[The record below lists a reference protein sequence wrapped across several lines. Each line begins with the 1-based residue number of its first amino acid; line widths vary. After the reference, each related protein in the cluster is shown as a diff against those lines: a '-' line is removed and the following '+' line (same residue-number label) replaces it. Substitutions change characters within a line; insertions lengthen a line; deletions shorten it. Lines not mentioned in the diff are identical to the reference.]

1 MAHKYDTVLVGKSE
15 LSKILSD
22 REPLPQPWYKERLK
36 TKCLKNNPNLL
47 NDALNGHRWRFL
59 KNGLDD
65 FRDGYPPQTQEDL
78 TIIQS
83 QKGTGPSPLL
93 MNITETFKPVQSV
106 SKRLTKSQ
114 ICFSKA
120 LPLQQAKREQME
132 EIEYGLSQHPL
143 ALYPHLEEGMPPEL
157 FEEIVGVL
165 DPEMLLIDEETCRE
179 EPVEVKPKVR
189 KPQKQEEVQSS
200 KCSENS
206 EESNHR
212 NPYKWIL
219 FRGAQ
224 KEDKKT
230 KLKWDMSPRQDEE
243 IEQITKAF
251 CDWVASLGGE
261 NNNIEESTIMSLF
274 ASDYETQSALAMPIQ
289 VMELT
294 NIPPELRMI
303 VGTPPPLPSVKICR
317 TTDPKSIHQN
327 GIKYK
332 YGAWYLDPKTWVKR
346 RADEPLLDP
355 SFVAEEDKLY
365 LPEGAS
371 DRFSLKDEEIRK
383 LHATL
388 SFMNFITLKGHRKPE
403 FLQKLFATLDENGK
417 DNHKN

>member
-251 CDWVASLGGE
+251 CDWVASL
-261 NNNIEESTIMSLF
+261 
-274 ASDYETQSALAMPIQ
+274 
-289 VMELT
+289 
-294 NIPPELRMI
+294 
-303 VGTPPPLPSVKICR
+303 
-317 TTDPKSIHQN
+317 KSIHQN

-403 FLQKLFATLDENGK
+403 GVPLCLTIHWNSLSHFQRCTQIYPRTQSVENK
-417 DNHKN
+417 RFNV